1 MKATTQPNR
10 LRLANGRMFEDPAVD
25 TCMASYSVLDANLR
39 LTQTVMYRS
48 ADLDSLTMSYGAL
61 HTSCIASYFPI
72 PELNDES
79 SSRSALSFQKIVF
92 LVKHRLRPQGQDKYS
107 LSLC

>member
-10 LRLANGRMFEDPAVD
+10 LRLGMFEDPAVD

-48 ADLDSLTMSYGAL
+48 ADLDSLNMSYSAGAL

-72 PELNDES
+72 PDLNDES
-79 SSRSALSFQKIVF
+79 SSRSALSFQKIGF
-92 LVKHRLRPQGQDKYS
+92 LVKHRLRPQGHDKYS
-107 LSLC
+107 LGLC